1 VSVISGTNIIRPT
14 YDNNGNTLTDAQGR
28 SFTWDFENRLVQAMV
43 SGQNGGTTTFKYDP
57 FGRRIQKSGPLGTTN
72 YLYDGPGIVE
82 EMDNTSSQVAAY
94 VQGIGVDQPLSE
106 FRSGSASYYEADGL
120 GSITTLTNVS
130 GTTAATYVYDSFG
143 SLSASTGSVTNP
155 FRYTSREFDAEIG
168 LSFYRARYYGSS
180 IGRFANEDPLGLAG
194 DGTNFYIY
202 VNNSPIVFIDPSG
215 LAHCA
220 AGADCNFTPE
230 MRDALACFDRCTHR
244 DNEVTSGR
252 RPGGGQHG
260 NGQACDLNRAN
271 NRDLERPVVERCVM
285 QCFAHGY
292 GQEEHNS
299 PTYHPVDP
307 ADPSTHYHL
316 QINTVPGTQPGFGN
330 GIRPYQPSPPR
341 R

>member
-1 VSVISGTNIIRPT
+1 V
-14 YDNNGNTLTDAQGR
+14 
-28 SFTWDFENRLVQAMV
+28 
-43 SGQNGGTTTFKYDP
+43 TFKHDP
-57 FGRRIQKSGPLGTTN
+57 FGRRIQQAGLLGTTN
-72 YLYDGPGIVE
+72 YLYDGMNVLE
-82 EMDNTSSQVAAY
+82 EMDNTGSPVAAY
-94 VQGIGVDQPLSE
+94 AQGTGVDQPLSE

-143 SLSASTGSVTNP
+143 NLSASTGSVTNP

-230 MRDALACFDRCTHR
+230 M
-244 DNEVTSGR
+244 S
-252 RPGGGQHG
+252 
-260 NGQACDLNRAN
+260 
-271 NRDLERPVVERCVM
+271 
-285 QCFAHGY
+285 
-292 GQEEHNS
+292 
-299 PTYHPVDP
+299 
-307 ADPSTHYHL
+307 
-316 QINTVPGTQPGFGN
+316 
-330 GIRPYQPSPPR
+330 
-341 R
+341 